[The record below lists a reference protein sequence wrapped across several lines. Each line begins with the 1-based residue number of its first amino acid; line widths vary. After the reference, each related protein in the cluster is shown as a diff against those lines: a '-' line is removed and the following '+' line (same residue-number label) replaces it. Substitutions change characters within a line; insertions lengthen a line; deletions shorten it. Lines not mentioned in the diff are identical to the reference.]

1 MKRPEPPPEVVQYYE
16 WLKHGEPPCCHT
28 CEHYDTTGHCHNFD
42 MRPPDE
48 FTQSIGACDKW
59 QEQIPF

>member
-1 MKRPEPPPEVVQYYE
+1 MKRPEPPAEVVQYYE

-48 FTQSIGACDKW
+48 FTQTIGACDKW
-59 QEQIPF
+59 QVNIPF